1 VTLDGVSLPIIDINT
16 TKGRSPM
23 WTNTQ
28 DKALQARAQRVMPGG
43 MYGHEST
50 RLLPADFP
58 QFFQRAQGT
67 RLWDVDGNEYID
79 YMCAF
84 GPNLLGYG
92 HDKVEAAA
100 RAQAQRGD
108 TMTGPSDAMVRL
120 AELFVDMVSHADW
133 AMFCKNG
140 TDATAMALVCA
151 RAYRQRRKVLLAQ
164 GAYHGAAPW
173 CMPQAVGSTPEDRAH
188 IIPFRYNDLASLAAA
203 VELAGDDL
211 AGIFA
216 TPFRHEAFSDQY
228 LPGADYARE
237 VRRACDERDALLVV
251 DDVRAGFRMARD
263 CSWSALGV
271 QPDLSTWGKCI
282 ANGHPISAMLGS
294 DKARDAAKSIYV
306 TGSFWFSAVPMEA
319 AIATLQLIRDTDYLE
334 RIAQTGQLLR
344 DGLHAQAASHGFALR
359 QTGPVQMPQIFFEDD
374 ADMRVGYAWTA
385 AAVRRGVYLHPYH
398 NMFINAALTP
408 DDVDRTLERTDDA
421 FAELRRSHAALPPQ
435 NDARVMERLRRAA
448 LATEPA

>member
-1 VTLDGVSLPIIDINT
+1 
-16 TKGRSPM
+16 M

-92 HDKVEAAA
+92 HEAVEAAA

-120 AELFVDMVSHADW
+120 AELFVDTVSHADW

-151 RAYRQRRKVLLAQ
+151 RAHRQRRKVLLAQ

-173 CMPQAVGSTPEDRAH
+173 CMPQAAGSTPEDRAH
-188 IIPFRYNDLASLAAA
+188 IIPFRYNDLDSLAAA

-228 LPGADYARE
+228 LPGADYARA
-237 VRRACDERDALLVV
+237 VRRVCDERDALLVV

-294 DKARDAAKSIYV
+294 EKARDAAKSIYV

-319 AIATLQLIRDTDYLE
+319 AIATLQLVRDTDYLE
-334 RIAQTGQLLR
+334 RIMHTGQLLR
-344 DGLHAQAASHGFALR
+344 DGLQAQAASHGFALR

-408 DDVDRTLERTDDA
+408 EDVARTLERTDDA
-421 FAELRRSHAALPPQ
+421 FAELRHSRAALPPQ

>member
-1 VTLDGVSLPIIDINT
+1 
-16 TKGRSPM
+16 
-23 WTNTQ
+23 
-28 DKALQARAQRVMPGG
+28 
-43 MYGHEST
+43 
-50 RLLPADFP
+50 
-58 QFFQRAQGT
+58 
-67 RLWDVDGNEYID
+67 
-79 YMCAF
+79 
-84 GPNLLGYG
+84 
-92 HDKVEAAA
+92 
-100 RAQAQRGD
+100 
-108 TMTGPSDAMVRL
+108 
-120 AELFVDMVSHADW
+120 
-133 AMFCKNG
+133 MFCKNG

-151 RAYRQRRKVLLAQ
+151 RAHRQRRKVLLAQ

-173 CMPQAVGSTPEDRAH
+173 CMPQAAGSTPEDRAH
-188 IIPFRYNDLASLAAA
+188 IIPFRYNDLDSLAAA

-228 LPGADYARE
+228 LPGADYARA
-237 VRRACDERDALLVV
+237 VRRVCDERDALLVV

-294 DKARDAAKSIYV
+294 EKARDAAKSIYV

-319 AIATLQLIRDTDYLE
+319 AIATLQLVRDTDYLE
-334 RIAQTGQLLR
+334 RIMHTGQLLR
-344 DGLHAQAASHGFALR
+344 DGLQAQAASHGFALR

-408 DDVDRTLERTDDA
+408 EDVARTLERTDDA
-421 FAELRRSHAALPPQ
+421 FAELRHSRAALPPQ
-435 NDARVMERLRRAA
+435 NDPRVMERLRRAA

>member
-1 VTLDGVSLPIIDINT
+1 
-16 TKGRSPM
+16 
-23 WTNTQ
+23 
-28 DKALQARAQRVMPGG
+28 

-92 HDKVEAAA
+92 HEAVEAAA
-100 RAQAQRGD
+100 RAQAHRGD

-120 AELFVDMVSHADW
+120 AELFVDTVSHADW

-151 RAYRQRRKVLLAQ
+151 RAHRQRRKVLLAQ

-173 CMPQAVGSTPEDRAH
+173 CMPQAAGSTPEDRAH
-188 IIPFRYNDLASLAAA
+188 IIPFRYNDLDSLAAA
-203 VELAGDDL
+203 VELADNDL

-228 LPGADYARE
+228 LPGADYARA
-237 VRRACDERDALLVV
+237 VRRVCDERDALLVV

-263 CSWSALGV
+263 CSWSATPTTSNASWTRVSCCVMGCMRKLPATVSRCVRPAPCRCPRSFSRTTPICALGMHG
-271 QPDLSTWGKCI
+271 PRLPYAAGFICI
-282 ANGHPISAMLGS
+282 HTTTCSSM
-294 DKARDAAKSIYV
+294 
-306 TGSFWFSAVPMEA
+306 
-319 AIATLQLIRDTDYLE
+319 
-334 RIAQTGQLLR
+334 
-344 DGLHAQAASHGFALR
+344 
-359 QTGPVQMPQIFFEDD
+359 
-374 ADMRVGYAWTA
+374 
-385 AAVRRGVYLHPYH
+385 
-398 NMFINAALTP
+398 
-408 DDVDRTLERTDDA
+408 
-421 FAELRRSHAALPPQ
+421 RRSRP
-435 NDARVMERLRRAA
+435 R
-448 LATEPA
+448 T